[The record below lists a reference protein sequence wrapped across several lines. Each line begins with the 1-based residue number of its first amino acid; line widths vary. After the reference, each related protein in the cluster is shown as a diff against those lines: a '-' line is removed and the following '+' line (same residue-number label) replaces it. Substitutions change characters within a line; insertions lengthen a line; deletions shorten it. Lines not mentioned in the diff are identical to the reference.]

1 MATVMLISESS
12 ELNVGVVK
20 DIISSLKKIR
30 DNNLNVVINKTDKE
44 ELKSLLEIALETVN
58 SSKELL
64 EG

>member
-44 ELKSLLEIALETVN
+44 ELITGYRRLR
-58 SSKELL
+58 
-64 EG
+64 

>member
-1 MATVMLISESS
+1 MATVMLISENS